1 MTAQQLPAR
10 TTGVWLGA
18 GIEAQVAALEEN
30 IRGLAE
36 ATSDERLRF
45 DPLKVSL

>member
-1 MTAQQLPAR
+1 
-10 TTGVWLGA
+10 
-18 GIEAQVAALEEN
+18 VAALEEN

-45 DPLKVSL
+45 DALKVSL